1 VIADTNIV
9 IHLIDDFLNPDSQ
22 SELQRYAAEQR
33 LIVNEIIYAEISGQY
48 ESAEAVTDLLE
59 ALRMRTVRLTL
70 DECFRAGVAFRDY
83 RRNGGPRTTILP
95 DFLIGAQASVRG
107 WSILTR
113 DTKRFSTYFPEVEL
127 INPMQAQND

>member
-9 IHLIDDFLNPDSQ
+9 IHLIDELLKPYGQ

-127 INPMQAQND
+127 INPMQELND

>member
-9 IHLIDDFLNPDSQ
+9 IHLIDDFLKPDSQ

>member
-9 IHLIDDFLNPDSQ
+9 IHLIDDFLKSDSQ

>member
-1 VIADTNIV
+1 MIADTNIV
-9 IHLIDDFLNPDSQ
+9 IHLIDDFLKPNSR
-22 SELQRYAAEQR
+22 SELQRYAADHR

-70 DECFRAGVAFRDY
+70 NECFRAGVAFRNY

-127 INPMQAQND
+127 INPMQAEND